1 MTKDVIMYDKILSA
15 QTYLE
20 LITGNYY
27 SLNADNQV
35 KQVENILDEQFGQGA
50 YRNFALDNITEV
62 IKNDHK
68 VVLVEIVNI
77 VMEGDEAEQD
87 NIYRWFEVPDD
98 WTKEDVLEQLK
109 KVGLISSKKKVKVKI
124 IGNSNLKTKGLK
136 IFAHKFTNGSIK
148 AIQASG
154 CEYEVI
160 K

>member
-20 LITGNYY
+20 MMTGNYY
-27 SLNADNQV
+27 CLNADNQV
-35 KQVENILDEQFGQGA
+35 EQVENILDERFGQDA

-109 KVGLISSKKKVKVKI
+109 KV
-124 IGNSNLKTKGLK
+124 
-136 IFAHKFTNGSIK
+136 
-148 AIQASG
+148 
-154 CEYEVI
+154 
-160 K
+160 

>member
-20 LITGNYY
+20 MMTGNYY
-27 SLNADNQV
+27 CLNADNQV
-35 KQVENILDEQFGQGA
+35 EQVENILDEQFGQGA

-62 IKNDHK
+62 MKNDHK
-68 VVLVEIVNI
+68 VVLVKIVNI

-109 KVGLISSKKKVKVKI
+109 KV
-124 IGNSNLKTKGLK
+124 
-136 IFAHKFTNGSIK
+136 
-148 AIQASG
+148 
-154 CEYEVI
+154 
-160 K
+160 

>member
-35 KQVENILDEQFGQGA
+35 EQVENILYEQFGQGA
-50 YRNFALDNITEV
+50 YWSFALDNISEV
-62 IKNDHK
+62 MENDHK

-77 VMEGDEAEQD
+77 IMEGDEAEQD

-98 WTKEDVLEQLK
+98 WTKEDMINKL
-109 KVGLISSKKKVKVKI
+109 SK
-124 IGNSNLKTKGLK
+124 
-136 IFAHKFTNGSIK
+136 IK
-148 AIQASG
+148 
-154 CEYEVI
+154 
-160 K
+160 

>member
-20 LITGNYY
+20 MMTGNYY
-27 SLNADNQV
+27 CLNADNQV
-35 KQVENILDEQFGQGA
+35 EQVENILEEQFGQGA
-50 YRNFALDNITEV
+50 YWSFALDNITEV

-68 VVLVEIVNI
+68 VILVEIVNI

-109 KVGLISSKKKVKVKI
+109 KV
-124 IGNSNLKTKGLK
+124 
-136 IFAHKFTNGSIK
+136 
-148 AIQASG
+148 
-154 CEYEVI
+154 
-160 K
+160 

>member
-20 LITGNYY
+20 MMTGNYY
-27 SLNADNQV
+27 CLNADNQV
-35 KQVENILDEQFGQGA
+35 EQVENILEEQFGQGA
-50 YRNFALDNITEV
+50 YWSFALDNITEV

-109 KVGLISSKKKVKVKI
+109 KV
-124 IGNSNLKTKGLK
+124 
-136 IFAHKFTNGSIK
+136 
-148 AIQASG
+148 
-154 CEYEVI
+154 
-160 K
+160 

>member
-20 LITGNYY
+20 MMTGNYY
-27 SLNADNQV
+27 CLNADNQV
-35 KQVENILDEQFGQGA
+35 EQVENILEEQFGQGA
-50 YRNFALDNITEV
+50 HWSFALDNITEV

-109 KVGLISSKKKVKVKI
+109 KV
-124 IGNSNLKTKGLK
+124 
-136 IFAHKFTNGSIK
+136 
-148 AIQASG
+148 
-154 CEYEVI
+154 
-160 K
+160 